1 LVDQCRPDPD
11 GVAGKW
17 IMAQIERTSLSVD
30 GSAGKERGWLDSM
43 MVASETF
50 QQMQQTPTG
59 GRVGV
64 DA

>member
-1 LVDQCRPDPD
+1 M
-11 GVAGKW
+11 AGKRST
-17 IMAQIERTSLSVD
+17 AQIEKTSLSVD
-30 GSAGKERGWLDSM
+30 GSAGKECGWLDLM